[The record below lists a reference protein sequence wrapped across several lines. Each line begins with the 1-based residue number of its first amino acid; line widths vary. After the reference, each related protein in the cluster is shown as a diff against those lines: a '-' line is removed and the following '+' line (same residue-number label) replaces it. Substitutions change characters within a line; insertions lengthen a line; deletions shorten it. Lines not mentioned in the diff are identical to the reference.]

1 MVPAARCADRRA
13 GRPAEPVHLV
23 DAAGEPG
30 YQAGYAPTGGP
41 DLAPGFWKLAGMVW
55 LQGSASGPGGTIF
68 TLPEGYRPAGDAH
81 FGTVTVEADGDV
93 TAPGD
98 VSLDGI
104 AFRVG

>member
-1 MVPAARCADRRA
+1 MAIVLSSFMKFSSTTLTPELFTLD
-13 GRPAEPVHLV
+13 H
-23 DAAGEPG
+23 
-30 YQAGYAPTGGP
+30 YQ
-41 DLAPGFWKLAGMVW
+41 
-55 LQGSASGPGGTIF
+55 TIF